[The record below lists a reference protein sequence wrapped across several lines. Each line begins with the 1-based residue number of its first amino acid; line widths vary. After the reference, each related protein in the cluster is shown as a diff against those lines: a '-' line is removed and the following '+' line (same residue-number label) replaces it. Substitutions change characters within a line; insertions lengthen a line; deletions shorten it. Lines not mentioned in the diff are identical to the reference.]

1 MIQERNIVVQ
11 VILSIV
17 TCGIYGIYWF
27 ITLTDDAALK
37 AEEPDFTGGKAFLF
51 TLITCGIYGWY
62 WYYKMGKT
70 LYTAGQKNGVE
81 IADNSVIYLV
91 LGLFGLGIVNYC
103 IMQSD
108 LNKLATAQNNN
119 VTPVA

>member
-1 MIQERNIVVQ
+1 MIQERNVVVQ

-37 AEEPDFTGGKAFLF
+37 AGNPDFSGGKAFLF
-51 TLITCGIYGWY
+51 TLITCGIYGFY
-62 WYYKMGKT
+62 WYYKMGET
-70 LYTAGQKNGVE
+70 LYTAGQKNGVD
-81 IADNSVIYLV
+81 ISDKAVIYLI
-91 LGLFGLGIVNYC
+91 LGLFGFGIINYC

-108 LNKLATAQNNN
+108 LNKLANGQNNT
-119 VTPVA
+119 TPIA